1 MDGLPLQTFG
11 TNGRTPACVV
21 DVRLSLGAGGL
32 FRVLGLARSMP
43 VWLVQTHWAIVEDPF
58 YLSQEPLVRWLAS
71 EPTSPLDACRAAVM
85 ESCASW
91 RDARRELTLETR
103 PHVYWPAERLRE
115 ASVPKRGWPDVV
127 AFCDALAAG
136 IDRRRQRS
144 PETVDALADCARDA
158 VALAAALAA
167 LGEPVPFLLTRLAV
181 GESEPDL
188 ARCLD
193 EAGISCRRLGAEPWA
208 HHLEAAMAA
217 PLLDSGLATALLA
230 GSMRLAGLQLVA
242 PRAMLAAVAAED
254 DRDADALDW
263 DACARGDEARHW
275 DGAAATCWEV
285 PCDT

>member
-11 TNGRTPACVV
+11 ANGRTPACVV

-32 FRVLGLARSMP
+32 FWVLGLARSMP

-85 ESCASW
+85 DSCASW
-91 RDARRELTLETR
+91 RDARRDLTLETR

-193 EAGISCRRLGAEPWA
+193 EAGISCRRLGAGRGRATWRRPWRRRCSTPA
-208 HHLEAAMAA
+208 WPRRCSRA
-217 PLLDSGLATALLA
+217 PCALPASSWWRRAPCSPPSPRTMIATATRSIGTPA
-230 GSMRLAGLQLVA
+230 PVA
-242 PRAMLAAVAAED
+242 TRRATGTAPPRPAA
-254 DRDADALDW
+254 
-263 DACARGDEARHW
+263 
-275 DGAAATCWEV
+275 EV
-285 PCDT
+285 PCEA